1 MNAMGLREV
10 FLHLISLISDHWPTV
25 WSLMIDRV
33 TIVIVNNRLY
43 DHQWSMANCPRLMA
57 DYLWSS
63 TTTAGRSTMIISCPL
78 PLDFSFVSPS
88 FSHKWKIKMKPLI
101 LGASTLK
108 YGVDCASHGSLDA
121 LRHHYRSLVISFC
134 FFFLSLFSL
143 IFLLPSP
150 SFFMEKKKKTV
161 T

>member
-1 MNAMGLREV
+1 
-10 FLHLISLISDHWPTV
+10 
-25 WSLMIDRV
+25 
-33 TIVIVNNRLY
+33 
-43 DHQWSMANCPRLMA
+43 
-57 DYLWSS
+57 
-63 TTTAGRSTMIISCPL
+63 
-78 PLDFSFVSPS
+78 
-88 FSHKWKIKMKPLI
+88 MKPLI

-150 SFFMEKKKKTV
+150 SFFMEKKKKLSPRSSNHMKCVIVFSSPLSAHRPLLITHCRSP
-161 T
+161 TTNFFFLPSFFLHLPFNFSFPSSSSFSHKKKIKIKSRRLMD